1 MKKVDVGK
9 EVLVLHRKYIVNG
22 EKPRMSFSTTG
33 TRSLHHDEVYPFR
46 EAFRNAPR
54 IGRAYDNRKKDDEL
68 VAVPRGLL
76 LYLVDEAR
84 YGLYVHD
91 LWLRGELDKL
101 DQERGTDD

>member
-9 EVLVLHRKYIVNG
+9 EVLALHRKYIVNG

-33 TRSLHHDEVYPFR
+33 IRSLRYDEVYPFR
-46 EAFRNAPR
+46 EAFRNVPR
-54 IGRAYDNRKKDDEL
+54 IGRAFDNRKKDDEL
-68 VAVPRGLL
+68 IAGPRGLL

-101 DQERGTDD
+101 DQERGSDD

>member
-9 EVLVLHRKYIVNG
+9 EVMALHRKYTVNG
-22 EKPRMSFSTTG
+22 EKPRMSFLTTG
-33 TRSLHHDEVYPFR
+33 TRSLHYDEVYPFR

-54 IGRAYDNRKKDDEL
+54 IGRAFDNRKKDDEL
-68 VAVPRGLL
+68 IAAPRGLL

-101 DQERGTDD
+101 DQEHDDSN